1 MLTSEE
7 MDKELQA
14 AVRDYVNECVQSS
27 NIGRFYSTSDPEEV
41 EAFAEWFSSF
51 AMSAV
56 RWHSEKKKVTSSDH
70 G

>member
-1 MLTSEE
+1 MAVDEE
-7 MDKELQA
+7 LKV
-14 AVRDYVNECVQSS
+14 AVRDYVNEQVQSS

-51 AMSAV
+51 AMEAV
-56 RWHSEKKKVTSSDH
+56 RWHDVKKNKERASDH